1 MNNLLYGN
9 RSIELSHLP
18 KGHGEP
24 VFEGTYR
31 VKASDFLVMEDLGF
45 EPEGSGPHIWALIR
59 KVGIS
64 TEEACLRLG
73 RATKTSRKDLGYAG
87 KKDTHA
93 ISIQWVSLP
102 DSARIDVGPIDS
114 CLKVLRLTRNQR
126 KLKIGQLAG
135 NHFQVRLHGAVIGNI
150 SERLKAIG
158 SVGVPNYFG
167 LQRFGRSGSNLE
179 KARRLAR
186 RDPSGSRRLHPRDG
200 MAASAARSA
209 GFNAVVT
216 ERLNENRWLDI
227 AVGDAVS
234 LAGRGS
240 YFLVSEADISSIQ
253 SRIMT
258 GELDPTGPMAGR
270 ISKTS
275 SEQTTFETATLQTD
289 PELFDWMTGIFREED
304 RRAVRVLPKQL
315 EAEVAE
321 NTLDLSF
328 WLPKGSFATAVLN
341 ELGTLRESHAR
352 TAS

>member
-1 MNNLLYGN
+1 L
-9 RSIELSHLP
+9 E
-18 KGHGEP
+18 
-24 VFEGTYR
+24 
-31 VKASDFLVMEDLGF
+31 
-45 EPEGSGPHIWALIR
+45 
-59 KVGIS
+59 
-64 TEEACLRLG
+64 
-73 RATKTSRKDLGYAG
+73 
-87 KKDTHA
+87 
-93 ISIQWVSLP
+93 
-102 DSARIDVGPIDS
+102 
-114 CLKVLRLTRNQR
+114 VLRLSRNQR

-135 NHFQVRLHGAVIGNI
+135 NHFQVRLYGAVIGNL

-186 RDPSGSRRLHPRDG
+186 RNPGGSKRLHPKDG

-209 GFNAVVT
+209 GFNAVVA
-216 ERLNENRWLDI
+216 ERLRTDRWLDVT
-227 AVGDAVS
+227 VGDVVS

-240 YFLVSEADISSIQ
+240 HFSASEADISSVK

-258 GELDPTGPMAGR
+258 GELDTTAPMAGR
-270 ISKTS
+270 IRKSS
-275 SEQTTFETATLQTD
+275 SEQTAFETAILQTD
-289 PELFDWMTGIFREED
+289 PELFDWMIGIFRDED

-315 EAEVAE
+315 EAEVTE

-341 ELGTLRESHAR
+341 ELGTLRELYAR

>member
-1 MNNLLYGN
+1 MNNLVYGN
-9 RSIELSHLP
+9 RSIELSNLP
-18 KGHGEP
+18 REHGES

-31 VKASDFLVMEDLGF
+31 AKASDFLVTEDLGF
-45 EPEGSGPHIWALIR
+45 EPDGSGPHIWALIR

-64 TEEACLRLG
+64 SEEACSRLSQT
-73 RATKTSRKDLGYAG
+73 TKTPRKDLGYAG

-102 DSARIDVGPIDS
+102 DSARIGVGPIDS
-114 CLKVLRLTRNQR
+114 CLEVLRLSRNQR
-126 KLKIGQLAG
+126 KLKIGQLTG
-135 NHFQVRLHGAVIGNI
+135 NHFQLRLYGVVTGNL

-167 LQRFGRSGSNLE
+167 VQRFGRSGSNLE

-186 RDPSGSRRLHPRDG
+186 RDPSGSQRLRPRDG

-209 GFNAVVT
+209 GFNAVVA
-216 ERLNENRWLDI
+216 ERLDNDRWLDV
-227 AVGDAVS
+227 AVGDVVS

-240 YFLVSEADISSIQ
+240 YFLASEADISSVK
-253 SRIMT
+253 SRIMV
-258 GELDPTGPMAGR
+258 GELDTTAPMAGR

-275 SEQTTFETATLQTD
+275 SEQNALETATLQTD
-289 PELFDWMTGIFREED
+289 PELFDWMTGIFRTED

-315 EAEVAE
+315 EAEVTE

-341 ELGTLRESHAR
+341 ELGTLREPYAR

>member
-9 RSIELSHLP
+9 RSIELSNLP
-18 KGHGEP
+18 RGHGES

-31 VKASDFLVMEDLGF
+31 VEASDFVVTEDLGF

-64 TEEACLRLG
+64 SEEACLRLG
-73 RATKTSRKDLGYAG
+73 RAAKTSRKDLGYAG

-93 ISIQWVSLP
+93 IAIQWVSLP
-102 DSARIDVGPIDS
+102 DSARIEVGPIDC
-114 CLKVLRLTRNQR
+114 CLEVLRLSRNKR

-135 NHFQVRLHGAVIGNI
+135 NYFQVRLYGVVMGNL

-167 LQRFGRSGSNLE
+167 LQRFGRSGCNLE

-209 GFNAVVT
+209 GFNAVVA
-216 ERLNENRWLDI
+216 ERLNKNRWLDVT
-227 AVGDAVS
+227 VGDAVS

-240 YFLVSEADISSIQ
+240 YFLASEADISSVR
-253 SRIMT
+253 SRIII
-258 GELDPTGPMAGR
+258 GELDATAPMAGR

-275 SEQTTFETATLQTD
+275 AKQNTVETTTLQTD

-304 RRAVRVLPKQL
+304 RRAVRVLPKRL
-315 EAEVAE
+315 EADVTE

-341 ELGTLRESHAR
+341 ELGTLRESYAR